1 MMVLIAILFG
11 IYDISTLIL
20 IFLLNASMN
29 LFGLLIKKWIKVKK
43 VNWLPFIFGS
53 IAGIGS
59 WIVILINLVTCAD
72 LSLVP
77 WFVFVIAAIYFV
89 LFNLFP
95 INMILQY
102 KKVGKWKDYLYGEK
116 VYIILSLVAKTLL
129 AWLVFAGILQP

>member
-1 MMVLIAILFG
+1 MVIDGKNKSRQRKL
-11 IYDISTLIL
+11 
-20 IFLLNASMN
+20 
-29 LFGLLIKKWIKVKK
+29 
-43 VNWLPFIFGS
+43 NWLSFIFGS
-53 IAGIGS
+53 IDWIGS
-59 WIVILINLVTCAD
+59 WIVILINLVSCAD

-77 WFVFVIAAIYFV
+77 CFVFLIAVTYFI

-129 AWLVFAGILQP
+129 AWLVFTGIMQP